1 MSVHPEEVERIAE
14 LARLRFEPGEVER
27 LTAEL
32 NSILDHMEVLAS
44 LSGPASEADAPP
56 QGALASTRGSEEGA
70 PDALGAGPASIAPR
84 WADGFFVVPAP
95 PGVHGGGERGA

>member
-1 MSVHPEEVERIAE
+1 M
-14 LARLRFEPGEVER
+14 
-27 LTAEL
+27 
-32 NSILDHMEVLAS
+32 
-44 LSGPASEADAPP
+44 
-56 QGALASTRGSEEGA
+56 